1 MTANQEPTADKV
13 GEALNAQRFQML
25 ADIARELAG
34 DVVFP
39 TSFDAALRLR
49 KELQKPD
56 LLTARIASIV
66 GVEPLVVSKLMQLAG
81 SVLYS
86 PDGSPARDIRAA
98 IARLGVDLVRTTAL
112 AIAMGQLLRS
122 KDMAIFSELAQ
133 SLWDHTLAA
142 AAATRVLA
150 RTYTRISPDIA
161 LLAGLVHDLGA
172 FYMLYR
178 AAQYPELRVRPDT
191 VKHLIIQW
199 HESIGVTLL
208 NALGLPEEIV
218 EATIDH
224 DQPRTAPETVR
235 TLADIVFVGNILA
248 STHFEWFQEDNG
260 PTSDVAV
267 AVRQNFIELMPAIE
281 AETKEMQAVFA

>member
-56 LLTARIASIV
+56 LPTARIASIV

-98 IARLGVDLVRTTAL
+98 IARLA
-112 AIAMGQLLRS
+112 
-122 KDMAIFSELAQ
+122 
-133 SLWDHTLAA
+133 
-142 AAATRVLA
+142 RV
-150 RTYTRISPDIA
+150 
-161 LLAGLVHDLGA
+161 
-172 FYMLYR
+172 
-178 AAQYPELRVRPDT
+178 
-191 VKHLIIQW
+191 
-199 HESIGVTLL
+199 
-208 NALGLPEEIV
+208 
-218 EATIDH
+218 
-224 DQPRTAPETVR
+224 
-235 TLADIVFVGNILA
+235 
-248 STHFEWFQEDNG
+248 
-260 PTSDVAV
+260 
-267 AVRQNFIELMPAIE
+267 
-281 AETKEMQAVFA
+281 